1 MIILQNSG
9 LDIYGIIPCI
19 YEVYIMVQAVINIDE
34 KTNRVLNII
43 KAKYGLRDKSAAIMQ
58 MAAEYEKVLMEP
70 ELRPEFLEKARE
82 IMKQEPIDVG
92 TVENWK
98 KMIDC

>member
-1 MIILQNSG
+1 MY
-9 LDIYGIIPCI
+9 IYGITPCI
-19 YEVYIMVQAVINIDE
+19 HGVYIMVQAMINIDE

-43 KAKYGLRDKSAAIMQ
+43 KAQHGLKDKSAAIMH
-58 MAAEYEKVLMEP
+58 MAAEYEKELMEP
-70 ELRPEFLEKARE
+70 ELRPEFVEKAQE

-98 KMIDC
+98 KMLNC